1 MPVFF
6 RKIHL
11 FLYLETYKTSFE
23 INCAPGVLFVF
34 QNMGNSFLFPS
45 IWIYRSFIGCFLSN
59 TIIVLCWCYDFL
71 AFKTFRNLQWTKT
84 GDAKFKNIFYGFC
97 SLIVDNPLLIPDKNE
112 DASFINFAEL
122 SADFPELVNGKGE
135 GWYYRHIQNIIK
147 FVKKNPTAI
156 SEKAKTTVAG
166 ISKGFKTEW
175 KKKVRQLQVPI
186 FALNTKAAW
195 ALRLD
200 DILADALEL
209 GALRTEEY
217 ILSHEKYVALQNL
230 DLNGVPLEVIC
241 EVVAFYEANK
251 NEDSDWVVLPI
262 ANFDCYYGNT
272 NFSKKWLSKIPD
284 TILTRE
290 VSNGICRVK
299 VNI

>member
-1 MPVFF
+1 MTNEWLEF
-6 RKIHL
+6 KAYTEKQKYSAASKHDL
-11 FLYLETYKTSFE
+11 SYLGRF
-23 INCAPGVLFVF
+23 
-34 QNMGNSFLFPS
+34 
-45 IWIYRSFIGCFLSN
+45 
-59 TIIVLCWCYDFL
+59 
-71 AFKTFRNLQWTKT
+71 AFKTITDFEGFGRILTIIARGYIFHNKNGSLYEGNPYTRVGYARNALCAW
-84 GDAKFKNIFYGFC
+84 C
-97 SLIVDNPLLIPDKNE
+97 SIPDKNE
-112 DASFINFAEL
+112 DKPFVNFGEL

-200 DILADALEL
+200 DILADALER

-290 VSNGICRVK
+290 VSNGISRVK

>member
-1 MPVFF
+1 MTNEWLEF
-6 RKIHL
+6 KAYTEKQKYSAASKHDL
-11 FLYLETYKTSFE
+11 SYLGRFS
-23 INCAPGVLFVF
+23 
-34 QNMGNSFLFPS
+34 
-45 IWIYRSFIGCFLSN
+45 
-59 TIIVLCWCYDFL
+59 
-71 AFKTFRNLQWTKT
+71 FKTITDFE
-84 GDAKFKNIFYGFC
+84 GFGRILTVIARGYLFHNGNG
-97 SLIVDNPLLIPDKNE
+97 SLIADDPYTRVEYARNALCAWCSIPDKNE
-112 DASFINFAEL
+112 DTPFVNFGEL

-147 FVKKNPTAI
+147 FVKKNPDTV

-166 ISKGFKTEW
+166 ISKGFKAEW
-175 KKKVRQLQVPI
+175 KKKVRQFQVPI

-195 ALRLD
+195 GLRFD

-217 ILSHEKYVALQNL
+217 ILSPETYSTLKSI
-230 DLNGVPLEVIC
+230 DLSGVPLEVVC
-241 EVVAFYEANK
+241 DVVAYCEANK
-251 NEDSDWVVLPI
+251 TDTADWVVLPV

-290 VSNGICRVK
+290 VSNGVSRIK

>member
-1 MPVFF
+1 MPTIGMKDA
-6 RKIHL
+6 RKAL
-11 FLYLETYKTSFE
+11 
-23 INCAPGVLFVF
+23 CA
-34 QNMGNSFLFPS
+34 
-45 IWIYRSFIGCFLSN
+45 
-59 TIIVLCWCYDFL
+59 WC
-71 AFKTFRNLQWTKT
+71 
-84 GDAKFKNIFYGFC
+84 
-97 SLIVDNPLLIPDKNE
+97 SIPDKNE